1 LKVRVL
7 KSDEYAGAIIVEVI
21 GDKAGNFR
29 MTFKELSDGTI
40 ISSIAPFAGKEQ
52 EIGKFG

>member
-1 LKVRVL
+1 MKVRVL
-7 KSDEYAGAIIVEVI
+7 KSDEYAGAIIVEVV

-52 EIGKFG
+52 EIGKVG